1 MAERR
6 ARILVVDDEPPMVQ
20 MLTDFLGEQGFEVAS
35 AQSGVQALARLAQQ
49 PADVVLLDV
58 RMPELDG
65 VDVLRRIRENYPR
78 IGILMVSGNDD
89 VELAKETITLG
100 AVDFVLKPVDFPY
113 LMRAIDKILAAAA
126 AAAAD
131 EGGGDGQPAEEA
143 APAPSGSIHGMLYD
157 LALDTFRIAR
167 ALPPLARDS
176 IGIPLER
183 AVLDAVQR
191 GVSGEKLEIIRA
203 LNLVRT
209 LLRFGRD
216 LGDISDEEHRRL
228 EAHVAR
234 ARRAAGLS

>member
-65 VDVLRRIRENYPR
+65 IDVLRRIRENYPR

-126 AAAAD
+126 AADEAA
-131 EGGGDGQPAEEA
+131 GDGQPAEEA

-167 ALPPLARDS
+167 ALPPLARES

>member
-1 MAERR
+1 M
-6 ARILVVDDEPPMVQ
+6 
-20 MLTDFLGEQGFEVAS
+20 
-35 AQSGVQALARLAQQ
+35 
-49 PADVVLLDV
+49 
-58 RMPELDG
+58 
-65 VDVLRRIRENYPR
+65 
-78 IGILMVSGNDD
+78 
-89 VELAKETITLG
+89 
-100 AVDFVLKPVDFPY
+100 DFPY

-126 AAAAD
+126 AIAAD
-131 EGGGDGQPAEEA
+131 EAAGDGQPAEEA

-157 LALDTFRIAR
+157 LALDTFRTTR
-167 ALPPLARDS
+167 VLPPLARES

-191 GVSGEKLEIIRA
+191 GVGGEKLEIIRA

-216 LGDISDEEHRRL
+216 LGDITDEAYRRL